1 MTPLIE
7 ARGLKKTYLSG
18 DRLLTVIDG
27 LDLAVSAGET
37 VAIVGASGTGKSTLL
52 HLLGG
57 IDRPSAGEILF
68 EGRRLETLSATAL
81 ARYRNA
87 AVGFVFQFHFLMPDF
102 TALENV
108 QMPLLLGG
116 ERRGP
121 AARRAA
127 ELLADVGLADRGHHR
142 PGELSGGEQQRVAIA
157 RAIARAPQVLL
168 ADEPT
173 GNLDR
178 ATGEAVFGLLQR
190 LNRERGL
197 TLVVVTHNGELAH
210 ACGRTL
216 TLEGGRFHPAPAAR
230 PRRAAAYPADARLI
244 LPGSV
249 LLAPCSSS
257 T

>member
-1 MTPLIE
+1 MPSLIE
-7 ARGLKKTYLSG
+7 ARGLKKTYMSG
-18 DRLLTVIDG
+18 DKQLTVIDG
-27 LDLAVSAGET
+27 LDLSVSAGET
-37 VAIVGASGTGKSTLL
+37 VAIVGPSGSGKSTLL

-68 EGRRLETLSATAL
+68 EGRRLDALSTTAL

-116 ERRGP
+116 ERSGP

-157 RAIARAPQVLL
+157 RAIARSPQLLL

-178 ATGEAVFGLLQR
+178 VTGEAIFSLLQR

-197 TLVVVTHNGELAH
+197 TMVVVTHNVELALS
-210 ACGRTL
+210 CGRIL
-216 TLEGGRFHPAPAAR
+216 TLEGGRFVAPLPFPPAPA
-230 PRRAAAYPADARLI
+230 YP
-244 LPGSV
+244 LPKGV
-249 LLAPCSSS
+249 
-257 T
+257 

>member
-1 MTPLIE
+1 M
-7 ARGLKKTYLSG
+7 
-18 DRLLTVIDG
+18 IDG
-27 LDLAVSAGET
+27 LDLAVAAGET

-68 EGRRLETLSATAL
+68 EGRRLDALSATAL
-81 ARYRNA
+81 ARYRSA

-116 ERRGP
+116 ERSGP

-127 ELLADVGLADRGHHR
+127 ELLAEVGLADRGHHR

-157 RAIARAPQVLL
+157 RAVARAPQLLL

-178 ATGEAVFGLLQR
+178 RSGEAVFSLLQR

-197 TLVVVTHNGELAH
+197 TLVVVTHNRELAL

-216 TLEGGRFHPAPAAR
+216 TLEGGQFVPAPAAH
-230 PRRAAAYPADARLI
+230 P
-244 LPGSV
+244 
-249 LLAPCSSS
+249 
-257 T
+257 

>member
-1 MTPLIE
+1 MTTPLIE
-7 ARGLKKTYLSG
+7 ARGLKKNYMSG
-18 DRLLTVIDG
+18 TRELTVIDG
-27 LDLAVSAGET
+27 LDLEVSAGET

-68 EGRRLETLSATAL
+68 EGRRLDALSATAL

-108 QMPLLLGG
+108 QMPLLLAG
-116 ERRGP
+116 ERGEP

-157 RAIARAPQVLL
+157 RAVARAPQVLL

-178 ATGEAVFGLLQR
+178 ETGEAVFSLLQR

-197 TLVVVTHNGELAH
+197 TLVVVTHNRELAV

-216 TLEGGRFHPAPAAR
+216 TLAGGRFAPPPAAS
-230 PRRAAAYPADARLI
+230 P
-244 LPGSV
+244 
-249 LLAPCSSS
+249 
-257 T
+257 

>member
-1 MTPLIE
+1 VGGPLIE
-7 ARGLKKTYLSG
+7 ARGLVKRYPSG
-18 DRLLTVIDG
+18 ERTLTVING
-27 LDLAVSAGET
+27 LDLAVAAGET
-37 VAIVGASGTGKSTLL
+37 VAVIGASGAGKSTLL

-57 IDRPSAGEILF
+57 IDRPSEGEILF
-68 EGRRLETLSATAL
+68 EGARLDALSAAAL

-116 ERRGP
+116 ERRGA

-127 ELLADVGLADRGHHR
+127 ELLAEVGLGDRGHHR

-157 RAIARAPQVLL
+157 RAIARGPRLLL

-178 ATGEAVFGLLQR
+178 ETGEAVFALLQR

-197 TLVVVTHNGELAH
+197 TTVIVTHNEQLAS
-210 ACGRTL
+210 AAGRTL
-216 TLEGGRFHPAPAAR
+216 KIEAGRFVPLR
-230 PRRAAAYPADARLI
+230 P
-244 LPGSV
+244 
-249 LLAPCSSS
+249 
-257 T
+257 

>member
-1 MTPLIE
+1 MSAPLIE
-7 ARGLKKTYLSG
+7 ARGLSKSYASG
-18 DRLLTVIDG
+18 ERQLAVIDG
-27 LDLAVSAGET
+27 LDLAVAAGET
-37 VAIVGASGTGKSTLL
+37 VAVVGASGAGKSTLL

-68 EGRRLETLSATAL
+68 EGRRLDSYSPTAL

-116 ERRGP
+116 ERRGA
-121 AARRAA
+121 AARRAT
-127 ELLADVGLADRGHHR
+127 ELLAEVGLADRGHHR

-157 RAIARAPQVLL
+157 RAIARAPQLLL

-178 ATGEAVFGLLQR
+178 RTGEAVFALLQR

-197 TLVVVTHNGELAH
+197 TMVVVTHNTELAH

-216 TLEGGRFHPAPAAR
+216 TLEGGRFV
-230 PRRAAAYPADARLI
+230 
-244 LPGSV
+244 PG
-249 LLAPCSSS
+249 P

>member
-1 MTPLIE
+1 MKPLIE
-7 ARGLKKTYLSG
+7 ARGLKKTYISG
-18 DRLLTVIDG
+18 ERLLTVIDG
-27 LDLAVSAGET
+27 LDLAVLAGET
-37 VAIVGASGTGKSTLL
+37 VAVVGASGAGKSTLL

-68 EGRRLETLSATAL
+68 EGGRLDALSAVAL

-87 AVGFVFQFHFLMPDF
+87 TVGFVFQFHFLMPDF

-116 ERRGP
+116 ERRGA

-157 RAIARAPQVLL
+157 RAVARAPRLLL

-178 ATGEAVFGLLQR
+178 GTGEAVFALLQR
-190 LNRERGL
+190 LNRERGV
-197 TLVVVTHNGELAH
+197 TMIMVTHNGELARS
-210 ACGRTL
+210 CGRIL
-216 TLEGGRFHPAPAAR
+216 VLEGGRFVAAPPA
-230 PRRAAAYPADARLI
+230 
-244 LPGSV
+244 
-249 LLAPCSSS
+249 
-257 T
+257 

>member
-1 MTPLIE
+1 MSALIE
-7 ARGLKKTYLSG
+7 ARGLRKTYMSG
-18 DRLLTVIDG
+18 DRQLTVIDG
-27 LDLAVSAGET
+27 LDLAVAAGET

-68 EGRRLETLSATAL
+68 EGSRLDALSATAL

-116 ERRGP
+116 ERSGS

-127 ELLADVGLADRGHHR
+127 QLLADVGLADRGHHR

-157 RAIARAPQVLL
+157 RAIARSPQLLL

-178 ATGEAVFGLLQR
+178 GTGETIFALLQR

-197 TLVVVTHNGELAH
+197 TLIVVTHNAELALS
-210 ACGRTL
+210 CGRTL
-216 TLEGGRFHPAPAAR
+216 TLESGHFFQPSR
-230 PRRAAAYPADARLI
+230 
-244 LPGSV
+244 S
-249 LLAPCSSS
+249 
-257 T
+257 

>member
-1 MTPLIE
+1 MPPLIE
-7 ARGLKKTYLSG
+7 ARGLKKTYMSG
-18 DRLLTVIDG
+18 DRELTVIDG
-27 LDLAVSAGET
+27 LDLTVSAGET

-68 EGRRLETLSATAL
+68 EGRRLDALSATAL
-81 ARYRNA
+81 ARYRSA

-116 ERRGP
+116 ERSGP
-121 AARRAA
+121 SARRAA

-157 RAIARAPQVLL
+157 RAIARSPQLLL

-178 ATGEAVFGLLQR
+178 GTGEAVFSLLQR

-197 TLVVVTHNGELAH
+197 TLVVVTHNRELAS
-210 ACGRTL
+210 ACGKTL
-216 TLEGGRFHPAPAAR
+216 TLESGRFAPT
-230 PRRAAAYPADARLI
+230 PPL
-244 LPGSV
+244 
-249 LLAPCSSS
+249 
-257 T
+257 

>member
-1 MTPLIE
+1 MAPLIE
-7 ARGLKKTYLSG
+7 ARGLKKTYMSG
-18 DRLLTVIDG
+18 DKPLTVIDG
-27 LDLAVSAGET
+27 LDLAVAAGET

-68 EGRRLETLSATAL
+68 EGKRLDALSATAL

-108 QMPLLLGG
+108 QMPLLLAG
-116 ERRGP
+116 ERPG
-121 AARRAA
+121 AAAKRAA
-127 ELLADVGLADRGHHR
+127 ALLAEVGLAERGHHR

-157 RAIARAPQVLL
+157 RAIARAPQLLL

-178 ATGEAVFGLLQR
+178 ATGDAVFALLQR

-197 TLVVVTHNGELAH
+197 TIVIVTHNAELAL

-216 TLEGGRFHPAPAAR
+216 RLDSGNFVP
-230 PRRAAAYPADARLI
+230 PR
-244 LPGSV
+244 G
-249 LLAPCSSS
+249 
-257 T
+257 

>member
-7 ARGLKKTYLSG
+7 ARGLKKTYISG
-18 DRLLTVIDG
+18 DRPLTVIDG
-27 LDLAVSAGET
+27 LDLVVSAGET
-37 VAIVGASGTGKSTLL
+37 VAIVGASGSGKSTLL

-68 EGRRLETLSATAL
+68 EGRRLDALSATAL

-116 ERRGP
+116 ERSGP

-157 RAIARAPQVLL
+157 RAIARSPQLLL

-178 ATGEAVFGLLQR
+178 GTGEAVFSLLQR
-190 LNRERGL
+190 LNREHAL
-197 TLVVVTHNGELAH
+197 TLVVVTHNRELAVS
-210 ACGRTL
+210 CGRTL
-216 TLEGGRFHPAPAAR
+216 SLEGGRFGSAPAA
-230 PRRAAAYPADARLI
+230 PR
-244 LPGSV
+244 
-249 LLAPCSSS
+249 
-257 T
+257 

>member
-1 MTPLIE
+1 
-7 ARGLKKTYLSG
+7 
-18 DRLLTVIDG
+18 VIDG
-27 LDLAVSAGET
+27 LDLAVSSGET
-37 VAIVGASGTGKSTLL
+37 VAIVGASGAGKSTLL

-68 EGRRLETLSATAL
+68 EGRRLDALSAAAL

-116 ERRGP
+116 ERRGA

-157 RAIARAPQVLL
+157 RAIARSPQLLL

-178 ATGEAVFGLLQR
+178 GTGEAVFSLLQG

-197 TLVVVTHNGELAH
+197 TMIIVTHNEELAR
-210 ACGRTL
+210 ASGRAL
-216 TLEGGRFHPAPAAR
+216 KLDGGRFAPAAPR
-230 PRRAAAYPADARLI
+230 PSP
-244 LPGSV
+244 
-249 LLAPCSSS
+249 
-257 T
+257 

>member
-1 MTPLIE
+1 MSAPLIE
-7 ARGLKKTYLSG
+7 ARGLRKSYG
-18 DRLLTVIDG
+18 GGEQALTVIDG
-27 LDLAVSAGET
+27 LDLAVDAGET
-37 VAIVGASGTGKSTLL
+37 VAIVGASGAGKSTLL

-57 IDRPSAGEILF
+57 IDRPSAGEILC
-68 EGRRLETLSATAL
+68 EGRRLDALSPAAL

-87 AVGFVFQFHFLMPDF
+87 TVGFVFQFHFLMPDF

-116 ERRGP
+116 ERRG
-121 AARRAA
+121 AATRRAA

-157 RAIARAPQVLL
+157 RAIARSPRLLL

-178 ATGEAVFGLLQR
+178 HTGEAVFALLQN

-197 TLVVVTHNGELAH
+197 TMVVVTHNGELAR

-216 TLEGGRFHPAPAAR
+216 TLESGRFVGPAAG
-230 PRRAAAYPADARLI
+230 A
-244 LPGSV
+244 
-249 LLAPCSSS
+249 
-257 T
+257 